1 MIAMNELLKDAV
13 QPYIDG
19 VSEGANKLLEEM
31 IEKIDAAVKDHTKV
45 PKNQPMLDPL
55 VRVRIGLLINGEEIE
70 NPINV
75 ERNVARKLLADAV
88 EADRR
93 SQSG

>member
-1 MIAMNELLKDAV
+1 MNEILKEAV

-19 VSEGANKLLEEM
+19 VSEGASKLLEEM
-31 IEKIDAAVKDHTKV
+31 NEKIDAAANKHTKV

-88 EADRR
+88 EAAKL
-93 SQSG
+93 